1 MDKGQEIFSKLVQKT
16 HDVKLSER
24 EKNTLF
30 STVDAFV
37 KKNPILAT
45 EAAEDVNTQTNPI
58 QSPFQINNIDR
69 FFTMFQSYGMHG
81 LRPAIAL
88 LVVIGVGFAGTSLV
102 AARSLPGDLLY
113 PIMVYVNEPIGA
125 VFLSGD
131 ERVQY
136 EIERAQKRVSEVTKL
151 AIENR
156 LSPKV
161 RDQVVAVLDVHVNRV
176 QEEVNALAGEGEF
189 KSAIQLTNSL
199 EEVLSVDKAA
209 SFVNDVTDVNTTDE
223 SLKLELAAIDEVI
236 RGPREAS
243 VHARE
248 DAEQKF
254 ISSNM
259 PAGTESVAKD
269 IADMKRASLEGL
281 LGRIDPVDPTGQTEG
296 LEGPGASG
304 ATLMTA
310 KMAVPA
316 VATLAASPVPEDSE
330 KKEDTESKTVTPRS
344 EVQALLDLGNEQYS
358 LGNYT
363 QAFIYF
369 KQAFDA
375 AAKLEVKTEE
385 RKEILNLDSE
395 KNEDNSAV
403 SENKSDKNISTD
415 EKQTNTAEVINA
427 VKKGAVKEVIKTKTQ

>member
-88 LVVIGVGFAGTSLV
+88 LVVIGVGFAGTSLA

-113 PIMVYVNEPIGA
+113 PIMVYVNEPIGGA
-125 VFLSGD
+125 FLSGD

-136 EIERAQKRVSEVTKL
+136 EIERAQKRVNEVIKL

-156 LSPKV
+156 LSPEV
-161 RDQVVAVLDVHVNRV
+161 RDQVVAVLDVHVSRV
-176 QEEVNALAGEGEF
+176 KEEVNVLAGEGEF
-189 KSAIQLTNSL
+189 KSAIEFTNSL
-199 EEVLSVDKAA
+199 EEVLSVDQAV
-209 SFVNDVTDVNTTDE
+209 SFVNEVTDINTDDE
-223 SLKLELAAIDEVI
+223 SLKLELAVIDEVI

-259 PAGTESVAKD
+259 PAGAESVAKD

-281 LGRIDPVDPTGQTEG
+281 LGRIDPIDSTIQMDQ
-296 LEGPGASG
+296 
-304 ATLMTA
+304 LMTA

-316 VATLAASPVPEDSE
+316 VATLSASPVS
-330 KKEDTESKTVTPRS
+330 EDTKDKKDIESKTVTPRS
-344 EVQALLDLGNEQYS
+344 EVQALFDLGNEQYS

-375 AAKLEVKTEE
+375 AAKLEVKSEE
-385 RKEILNLDSE
+385 KKEILNLDSE
-395 KNEDNSAV
+395 KIEDDSVV
-403 SENKSDKNISTD
+403 SENKSDKNVSTD

-427 VKKGAVKEVIKTKTQ
+427 VKKGTVKDVVKTKTQ

>member
-88 LVVIGVGFAGTSLV
+88 LVVIGVGFVGTSLA

-113 PIMVYVNEPIGA
+113 PIMVYVNEPIGGA
-125 VFLSGD
+125 FLSGD

-136 EIERAQKRVSEVTKL
+136 EIERAQKRVNEVIKL

-156 LSPKV
+156 LSPEV
-161 RDQVVAVLDVHVNRV
+161 RDQVVAVLDVHVSRV
-176 QEEVNALAGEGEF
+176 KEEVNVLAGEGEF
-189 KSAIQLTNSL
+189 KSAIEFTNSL
-199 EEVLSVDKAA
+199 EEVLSVDQAV
-209 SFVNDVTDVNTTDE
+209 SFVNEVTDINTDDE
-223 SLKLELAAIDEVI
+223 SLKLELAVIDEVI

-259 PAGTESVAKD
+259 PAGAESVAKD

-281 LGRIDPVDPTGQTEG
+281 LGRIDPIDSTIQMDQ
-296 LEGPGASG
+296 
-304 ATLMTA
+304 LMTA

-316 VATLAASPVPEDSE
+316 VATLSASPVS
-330 KKEDTESKTVTPRS
+330 EDTKDKKDIESKTVTPRS
-344 EVQALLDLGNEQYS
+344 EVQALFDLGNEQYS

-375 AAKLEVKTEE
+375 AAKLEVKSEE
-385 RKEILNLDSE
+385 KKEILNLDSE
-395 KNEDNSAV
+395 KIEDDSVV
-403 SENKSDKNISTD
+403 SENKSDKNVSTD

-427 VKKGAVKEVIKTKTQ
+427 VKKGTVKDVVKTKTQ

>member
-88 LVVIGVGFAGTSLV
+88 LVVIGVGFAGTSLA

-113 PIMVYVNEPIGA
+113 PIMVYVNEPIGGA
-125 VFLSGD
+125 FLSGD

-136 EIERAQKRVSEVTKL
+136 EIERAQKRVNEVIKL

-156 LSPKV
+156 LSPEV
-161 RDQVVAVLDVHVNRV
+161 RDQVVAVLDVHVSRV
-176 QEEVNALAGEGEF
+176 KEEVNVLAGEGEF
-189 KSAIQLTNSL
+189 KSAIEFTNSL
-199 EEVLSVDKAA
+199 EEVLSVDQAV
-209 SFVNDVTDVNTTDE
+209 SFVNEVTDINTDDE
-223 SLKLELAAIDEVI
+223 SLKLELAVIDEVI

-259 PAGTESVAKD
+259 PAGAESVAKD

-281 LGRIDPVDPTGQTEG
+281 LGRIDPIDSTIQMDQ
-296 LEGPGASG
+296 
-304 ATLMTA
+304 LMTA

-316 VATLAASPVPEDSE
+316 VATLSASPVS
-330 KKEDTESKTVTPRS
+330 EDTKDKKDIESKTVTPRS
-344 EVQALLDLGNEQYS
+344 EVQALFDLGNEQYS

-375 AAKLEVKTEE
+375 AAKLEVKSEE
-385 RKEILNLDSE
+385 KKEILNLDSE
-395 KNEDNSAV
+395 KIEDDSVV
-403 SENKSDKNISTD
+403 SENKSDKNVSTD
-415 EKQTNTAEVINA
+415 EKQTNTAEMINA
-427 VKKGAVKEVIKTKTQ
+427 VKKGTVKDVVKTKTQ

>member
-88 LVVIGVGFAGTSLV
+88 LVIIGVGFAGTSLA

-113 PIMVYVNEPIGA
+113 PIMVYVNEPIGGA
-125 VFLSGD
+125 FLSGD

-136 EIERAQKRVSEVTKL
+136 EIERAQKRVNEVTKL

-156 LSPKV
+156 LSPEV
-161 RDQVVAVLDVHVNRV
+161 RDQVVAVLDVHVSRV
-176 QEEVNALAGEGEF
+176 KEEVNVLAGEGEF
-189 KSAIQLTNSL
+189 KSAIEFTNSL
-199 EEVLSVDKAA
+199 EEVLSVDQAV
-209 SFVNDVTDVNTTDE
+209 SFVNEVTDINTDDE
-223 SLKLELAAIDEVI
+223 SLKLELAVIDEVI

-259 PAGTESVAKD
+259 PAGAESVAKD

-281 LGRIDPVDPTGQTEG
+281 LGRIDPIDSTIQMDQ
-296 LEGPGASG
+296 
-304 ATLMTA
+304 LMTA

-316 VATLAASPVPEDSE
+316 VATLSASPVS
-330 KKEDTESKTVTPRS
+330 EDTKDKKDIESKTVTPRS
-344 EVQALLDLGNEQYS
+344 EVQALFDLGNEQYNI
-358 LGNYT
+358 GNYT

-375 AAKLEVKTEE
+375 AAKLEVKSEE
-385 RKEILNLDSE
+385 KKEILNLDSE
-395 KNEDNSAV
+395 KIEDNSVV
-403 SENKSDKNISTD
+403 SENKSDKNVSTD

-427 VKKGAVKEVIKTKTQ
+427 VKKGTVKDVVKTKTQ